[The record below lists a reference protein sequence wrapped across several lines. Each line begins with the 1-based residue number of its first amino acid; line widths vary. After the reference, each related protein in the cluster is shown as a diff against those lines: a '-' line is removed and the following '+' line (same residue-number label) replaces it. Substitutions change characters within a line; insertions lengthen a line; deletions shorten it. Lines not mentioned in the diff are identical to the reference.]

1 MSEYLDLIKIYY
13 NEKQIFLLND
23 KHKKCSDCE
32 NNKQFIENNKEL
44 IFNCGGSGKNCG
56 DKIKI
61 ILPIYKNNYNLNL
74 IKENIN
80 KSINWKVISEYIKI
94 DADKIQQNDKL
105 KEDYENELNSIKDL
119 FKKYNNKNI
128 NIINENYQKILELK
142 KQLNIILIEM
152 KLPENSSNI
161 KELKKQYINIIDNI
175 NNLTRDIKV
184 INNDIEYYF
193 MIEEPRFDKKEYKH
207 EQPSKKKKKAKDKV
221 DVVEDTLKKGDEVK
235 WMSGNKELIGKIDNI
250 TSKSYMICCKPD
262 GKMYRVKKEL
272 VSLNIEEPVKEESKE
287 TKGPD
292 EETKGPDEEEPQE
305 EDPGEEPQEEEPEE
319 TKGPDEEE
327 LEEETEGPVEIT
339 TGSKVKWSKGGK
351 EFNGDVEN
359 ITSKSYI
366 ICCKPDGKKYRV
378 PKELVS
384 LV

>member
-44 IFNCGGSGKNCG
+44 IFNCGGNGKNCG

-61 ILPIYKNNYNLNL
+61 ILPIYKNNYNLDL

-184 INNDIEYYF
+184 INNDIEYYY
-193 MIEEPRFDKKEYKH
+193 MTEEPRFDKKEYKH

-221 DVVEDTLKKGDEVK
+221 EVIEDSFKKGDEVK

-272 VSLNIEEPVKEESKE
+272 VSLNIEEPVKEES
-287 TKGPD
+287 
-292 EETKGPDEEEPQE
+292 
-305 EDPGEEPQEEEPEE
+305 EDEPQEEEPEE
-319 TKGPDEEE
+319 EPQKDEPQEE
-327 LEEETEGPVEIT
+327 DPGDEETEGPVEIT
-339 TGSKVKWSKGGK
+339 TGSKVKWTKDGK
-351 EFNGDVEN
+351 EFNGEVEN